1 MVSLRLKD
9 WVLVVVASTLVLATM
24 SVVAQEPGSTS
35 TAAGVDPIY
44 IKFDGIDGES
54 RAVGHEKWI
63 EVDSFSWGLS
73 RGGSFA
79 LGGGAGGGASVG
91 KPRFSDFHI
100 AKTLDKATPKLM
112 LACASGEHIRNAT
125 MELTLETGER
135 SRTFYKIEFQDVI
148 ITSFS
153 QSGSSGDLP
162 MESISFSY
170 RKITMEYTEQR
181 PDGTPGEKQIAGWD
195 LGTNKKV

>member
-1 MVSLRLKD
+1 MVSLRLKE
-9 WVLVVVASTLVLATM
+9 WVLLGVASMLVLATM
-24 SVVAQEPGSTS
+24 SGVAQEPGTTS

-63 EVDSFSWGLS
+63 ELESFSWGLT

-79 LGGGAGGGASVG
+79 LGGGASVG

-100 AKTLDKATPKLM
+100 AKTLDKATPKLV

-125 MELTLETGER
+125 MELTLETEER
-135 SRTFYKIEFQDVI
+135 SRTFYRIEFENVVV
-148 ITSFS
+148 TSFS
-153 QSGSSGDLP
+153 QSGNSGDLP
-162 MESISFSY
+162 MESVSFSY
-170 RKITMEYTEQR
+170 GKITIEYTELK
-181 PDGTPGEKQIAGWD
+181 PDGTPGEKHSAGWN